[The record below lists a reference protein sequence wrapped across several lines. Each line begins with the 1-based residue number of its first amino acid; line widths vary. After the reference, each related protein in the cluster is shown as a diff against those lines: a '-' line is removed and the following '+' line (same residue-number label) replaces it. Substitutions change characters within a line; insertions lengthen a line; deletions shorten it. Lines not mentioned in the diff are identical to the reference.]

1 MQDFILVE
9 DPRRIKAMAD
19 EKRIRLLDILVRDQ
33 ATVGQLASIL
43 GEPHA
48 KIYYH
53 VKELERNGFIE
64 MVKESPRSGAAEKY
78 YRAKAK
84 TFLLGLGL
92 GMYSD
97 VETIAKQA
105 AEDDLLKWRRQ
116 NVLGVDFRKVAH
128 TVVNETLMIEPGERV
143 LVEGGPH
150 QMEFLEAIVFEV
162 WNAKAD
168 AILEVTSDELI
179 ARALGELPAK
189 VLEEEPFLKKELYSL
204 IDCRISLD
212 PFPDETVFQNIPE
225 DQFDA
230 WRRREW
236 QALQALRNRTG
247 RTVWIGF
254 PTPALGAL
262 TSTDYT
268 KLYDTFWKAMAV
280 SPEELESEAEQHVS
294 RFKVGE
300 ELTVRGRG
308 GTEVQFTI
316 NEPPRVITRFPR
328 GTREEG
334 WQVGFLPAG
343 EVRLPAKPAS
353 AHGTFAPDDFV
364 YAGHPVKNLRLG
376 IEAGKVAA
384 IEATEG
390 EELIKKVIGSKQAL
404 FCSAL
409 SIGVNPAA
417 TRVSGY
423 ELLDMVA
430 QGAVTLTLADPN
442 GHLSW
447 RLTTSRATIEQ
458 L

>member
-1 MQDFILVE
+1 MQDFIIVD
-9 DPRRIKAMAD
+9 DPRRIRAMAD
-19 EKRIRLLDILVRDQ
+19 EKRIRLLDILVKEQ
-33 ATVGQLASIL
+33 ATVGQLASML
-43 GEPHA
+43 GEAHA

-64 MVKESPRSGAAEKY
+64 MVKESPRPGAAEKF
-78 YRAKAK
+78 YRARAR

-92 GMYSD
+92 GMHGD
-97 VETIAKQA
+97 VGTIARQA

-150 QMEFLEAIVFEV
+150 QTEFLEALVFEV

-168 AILEVTSDELI
+168 AVLEVASDELI
-179 ARALGELPAK
+179 ARALAELPEKA
-189 VLEEEPFLKKELYSL
+189 LQEEPFLKKELYSL

-225 DQFDA
+225 DRLAA
-230 WRRREW
+230 WRQREW
-236 QALQALRNRTG
+236 HALQALGNRAG

-262 TSTDYT
+262 TGTNYT
-268 KLYDTFWKAMAV
+268 ELYDTFWKAMAV
-280 SPEELESEAEQHVS
+280 NPEELENATEQHLS
-294 RFKVGE
+294 RFRAGE
-300 ELTVRGRG
+300 ELTVLGRG
-308 GTEVQFTI
+308 GAEVQFTI
-316 NEPPRVITRFPR
+316 DEPPRVIARFPR

-353 AHGTFAPDDFV
+353 VHGTFAPDDFV

-404 FCSAL
+404 FCSAF
-409 SIGVNPAA
+409 SIGVNPAV

-430 QGAVTLTLADPN
+430 QGAVTLTLADSN

-458 L
+458 K